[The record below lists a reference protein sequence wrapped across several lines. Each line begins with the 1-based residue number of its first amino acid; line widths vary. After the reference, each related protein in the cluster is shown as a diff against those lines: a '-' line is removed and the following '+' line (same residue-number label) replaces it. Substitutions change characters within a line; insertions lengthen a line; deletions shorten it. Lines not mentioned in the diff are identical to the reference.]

1 MKKSELLWL
10 KTFEKFKSDK
20 LSGVFKWLNPNLK
33 MEFKRLLREVC
44 DHYDIPLSE
53 VDDKNF
59 KYLSVIESVD
69 IVGEGIVKFWI
80 KEDLID
86 ISDCNYITMGYNK
99 FSDSPNGIY
108 YLSKDEPPNFDN
120 SESWI
125 KLYRIGEYI
134 ALSEPLNSFSDI
146 EITNLNEEEM
156 EEIIDTGLFDPENLF
171 LYRISSRIF
180 NLYYLF
186 KGELKNVK
194 WNYRNEIDY
203 NFYNNRFDFCIIF
216 DTKNLNL
223 KKLSDIRDYRSNIAP
238 EVLTDE
244 EIRSTNLN
252 RYLYQI
258 FSKKDSPK
266 DFKNLLV
273 SLLKG
278 EYLISLR
285 YYVISDIS
293 RLINTLDSF
302 FKDDNFREY
311 NIDKLKDL
319 WSSSK
324 KDPLSYDRY
333 NTIYNKYHDINV
345 KLSLELLEKIKMLDI
360 ENMDDIYLVLSKLE
374 SLHNFIDSRFKSVYD
389 LEYEKRLK
397 NFIDKL

>member
-1 MKKSELLWL
+1 
-10 KTFEKFKSDK
+10 
-20 LSGVFKWLNPNLK
+20 

-44 DHYDIPLSE
+44 DHYDIPISE

-69 IVGEGIVKFWI
+69 IVGEWIVKFWI

-108 YLSKDEPPNFDN
+108 YLTKDEPPDFDN
-120 SESWI
+120 RESWI
-125 KLYRIGEYI
+125 KFYRVDEYI
-134 ALSEPLNSFSDI
+134 ALSEPLYSLSDI
-146 EITNLNEEEM
+146 GITLPEEQLTEF
-156 EEIIDTGLFDPENLF
+156 IDTGLFDPEKFF
-171 LYRISSRIF
+171 LYKISSRIF
-180 NLYYLF
+180 NLYYVF
-186 KGELKNVK
+186 KDELKNVK

-203 NFYNNRFDFCIIF
+203 GFYNNRFDFCIIF

-244 EIRSTNLN
+244 EIRATNLN
-252 RYLYQI
+252 RYLDQI

-266 DFKNLLV
+266 DFKNLLI

-285 YYVISDIS
+285 EDIIYDIS

-311 NIDKLKDL
+311 NIDKLKGL
-319 WSSSK
+319 WSTSK

-333 NTIYNKYHDINV
+333 NTIYSKYHDINV

-389 LEYEKRLK
+389 LEEYGKRLK